1 MNQFSYA
8 AYSCEMQESLFA
20 TFTSIDTFSQH
31 LYSEVAA
38 KFLAVLEAVSD
49 CLCRAVNS
57 NRNAIDSYILDSLCQ
72 CLAGESD
79 EAQFQG
85 TGHRLFRFK
94 VDGHPNR
101 SRVKGKKAVE
111 PDCGLQANDAI
122 GYALT
127 REHYLALKVR
137 GKILTCVKPSPD
149 LQKESTPEGPV

>member
-1 MNQFSYA
+1 MP
-8 AYSCEMQESLFA
+8 ESLFA

-38 KFLAVLEAVSD
+38 NFPAVLEAVSD
-49 CLCRAVNS
+49 RLCRAVDT
-57 NRNAIDSYILDSLCQ
+57 NRNAFNSCILDSQCE

-79 EAQFQG
+79 EAQSRV
-85 TGHRLFRFK
+85 TGHRLFRFR

-101 SRVKGKKAVE
+101 GRVKWEKAVE

-149 LQKESTPEGPV
+149 LQKESTPEGPA

>member
-1 MNQFSYA
+1 MP
-8 AYSCEMQESLFA
+8 ESLFA
-20 TFTSIDTFSQH
+20 TFTSIDPFSQH

-57 NRNAIDSYILDSLCQ
+57 NRNAINSYVLDSLCQ
-72 CLAGESD
+72 CLAGESH
-79 EAQFQG
+79 EAQFQA

-101 SRVKGKKAVE
+101 SRVKWKKAVE

-149 LQKESTPEGPV
+149 LQKESTPEGPA